1 MGKIVDVAVDKGAPD
16 GAKYTFHGEA
26 DHYPGQE
33 PGDVIIVVKEVDHA
47 KFKRRGADLFIE
59 HRITLV
65 EALTGI
71 NFVFT
76 HLDGTKIRIRNEP
89 GEVIKPDDIKTV
101 PDKGLP
107 FHKQPY
113 KFGNLFIMFKVTF
126 PDSVPVN
133 QIAALKQA
141 LPGPATSADD

>member
-1 MGKIVDVAVDKGAPD
+1 M
-16 GAKYTFHGEA
+16 
-26 DHYPGQE
+26 
-33 PGDVIIVVKEVDHA
+33 
-47 KFKRRGADLFIE
+47 
-59 HRITLV
+59 
-65 EALTGI
+65 
-71 NFVFT
+71 
-76 HLDGTKIRIRNEP
+76 
-89 GEVIKPDDIKTV
+89 IKPDDLKTV

-141 LPGPATSADD
+141 LPGPATSADDADMDAETFMLQAFEESQRNTKAAGGT